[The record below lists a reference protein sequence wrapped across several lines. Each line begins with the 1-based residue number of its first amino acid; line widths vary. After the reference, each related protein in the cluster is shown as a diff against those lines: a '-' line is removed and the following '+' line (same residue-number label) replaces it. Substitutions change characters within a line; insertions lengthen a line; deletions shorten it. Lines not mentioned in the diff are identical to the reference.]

1 MLRNK
6 KTNRKKLGS
15 EYSAELLELYDADPE
30 EIARFGEKLDEEL
43 DDWETVVRKI
53 IRACDVLIAK
63 QG

>member
-1 MLRNK
+1 MNTLQK
-6 KTNRKKLGS
+6 GRKPGF
-15 EYSAELLELYDADPE
+15 EYFTELLELYDADPE
-30 EIARFGEKLDEEL
+30 EIARFGEKL